1 MLSAGL
7 RNDVLREFLDLGPD
21 DTVIDLGCGSGRAL
35 LWNADLGGYG
45 VGIDVSPYFAEQA
58 RDRVD
63 LVLGDLRRLP
73 FADGAFTKAYALDVL
88 EHLSR
93 EALEPMLAEASR
105 VLKPD
110 GRLFVYSHV
119 RKNASIAIGLRWINR
134 AAAALD
140 RAGLIDLR
148 QERLRKSDHVNP
160 LADVPD
166 LSDTVGRAGFRI
178 DRIRYY
184 TPLVGGFVENILL
197 RLAERAATLAVGS
210 REQPE
215 AAARQARAAG
225 KRMVARQGFVYRAL
239 RAVTWL
245 MKIDLWLFGST
256 RSGPFFALL
265 VEGAA
270 RPPMRILYAAIDQTV
285 PGPVGGAVHVEAVAR
300 GLASRG
306 HEVHVLATPGEQGFP
321 SNGAVWHEMHPPLA
335 RRQLRWMRSG
345 DVLTLARRL
354 APDAIIERYY
364 NFGGEGVRAAVETG
378 ALAVLE
384 VNAPVIDYPGSPK
397 HFVDRALLV
406 EPMRRWRDWQCRAAG
421 LIVTPSARIVPT
433 WVPAERILR
442 IEWGADT
449 DRFRPDVVGAVPY
462 AQAAGSHQWLFSP
475 ARSVAGMAR

>member
-1 MLSAGL
+1 MTSERLLTLVRCPSCRGSLARGPNRLSCQSCASVYPQADQGYFDLRPLRAFDEQTRYLDDALHADARQASVAPPVLSAGL

-73 FADGAFTKAYALDVL
+73 FADGVFTKAYALDVL

-93 EALEPMLAEASR
+93 EALEPMLSEASR

-134 AAAALD
+134 AAAALE

-166 LSDTVGRAGFRI
+166 LTDTVGRAGFRI

-210 REQPE
+210 REQPD

-225 KRMVARQGFVYRAL
+225 KRIVARQGFVYRSL

-265 VEGAA
+265 VKEPPG
-270 RPPMRILYAAIDQTV
+270 RP
-285 PGPVGGAVHVEAVAR
+285 
-300 GLASRG
+300 
-306 HEVHVLATPGEQGFP
+306 
-321 SNGAVWHEMHPPLA
+321 
-335 RRQLRWMRSG
+335 
-345 DVLTLARRL
+345 
-354 APDAIIERYY
+354 
-364 NFGGEGVRAAVETG
+364 
-378 ALAVLE
+378 
-384 VNAPVIDYPGSPK
+384 
-397 HFVDRALLV
+397 
-406 EPMRRWRDWQCRAAG
+406 
-421 LIVTPSARIVPT
+421 
-433 WVPAERILR
+433 
-442 IEWGADT
+442 
-449 DRFRPDVVGAVPY
+449 
-462 AQAAGSHQWLFSP
+462 
-475 ARSVAGMAR
+475 